1 MSPSARS
8 ITFGISS
15 LVTNCDASMNPGE
28 PGWMRSLPDCVSNK
42 GSQPISSSEPE
53 QITRSALRIREIR
66 LGRASMRC
74 ASWRAVI
81 AENTDSLSPPSSC
94 ASAAHSGSQAKTLS
108 AAAAGH
114 ARSAAPSEAKI
125 LRTIFM
131 WFASELVR
139 AMRAKTHDVLE
150 EYLVIRL
157 AVPRVVAR
165 ELQPDAAELARVPV
179 DHGGVPRGVVA
190 AEDRKVGRA
199 ARTRVDQPDA
209 GAAGAEPVVPIAHAP

>member
-108 AAAAGH
+108 AAIAGIPV
-114 ARSAAPSEAKI
+114 AINPKVTSN
-125 LRTIFM
+125 LRIVFM
-131 WFASELVR
+131 VASELVR
-139 AMRAKTHDVLE
+139 AVRAKTHDVLE

-157 AVPRVVAR
+157 ALPRVVAR

-179 DHGGVPRGVVA
+179 DHGSVPRGVVA

-199 ARTRVDQPDA
+199 
-209 GAAGAEPVVPIAHAP
+209 